1 MLKLIILIYLSTN
14 LARTIVIL
22 YIDKNSLYPEAMS
35 DFLPYA
41 DFKLENP
48 ENFDFHS
55 ILDLSYESEKG
66 YIFEVDLEYPLDLH
80 EQHMTAQKTNFHRIM
95 ISIPMLRRKN

>member
-55 ILDLSYESEKG
+55 ILGLSYESEKG

-80 EQHMTAQKTNFHRIM
+80 E
-95 ISIPMLRRKN
+95 